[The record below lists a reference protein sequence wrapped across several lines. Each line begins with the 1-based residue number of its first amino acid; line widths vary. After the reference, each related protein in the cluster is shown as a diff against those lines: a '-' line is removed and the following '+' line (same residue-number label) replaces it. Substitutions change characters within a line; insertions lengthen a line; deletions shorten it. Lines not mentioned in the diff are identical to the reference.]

1 MYILKYLCGYRPI
14 IEELNNMKITYDQ
27 FELRVPRF
35 FRNER
40 QSFLDDMD
48 DKIDKIKNR
57 IVIEESNNSLLS
69 EIQSES
75 IETENVKLS
84 STSQESSESQ
94 FDVDKFVFDVQPET
108 FQIITSEDNSRELAI
123 KLIQKHIRAVK
134 DRVTVNECKYA
145 YKFML
150 N

>member
-1 MYILKYLCGYRPI
+1 
-14 IEELNNMKITYDQ
+14 MKITYDQ

>member
-1 MYILKYLCGYRPI
+1 
-14 IEELNNMKITYDQ
+14 MKITYDQ

-40 QSFLDDMD
+40 RSFLDDMD
-48 DKIDKIKNR
+48 DKIDEINNR
-57 IVIEESNNSLLS
+57 IVIEENNNLLS
-69 EIQSES
+69 EIQNEN
-75 IETENVKLS
+75 IEIEDVKLS

-108 FQIITSEDNSRELAI
+108 FQAIISKDNSRELAI

-134 DRVTVNECKYA
+134 DRVTVNECIYA

-150 N
+150 NELILLDIF